1 MVAAVFAVVVAV
13 VVVGMVVVVVASWR
27 APLILARAPVTAPA
41 PRWAPHLPPAFA
53 PAAAI
58 HPELEPEPEPAPF
71 LGPLN
76 QDDGSCLATITPG
89 RHCFKAVVMVS
100 CWAPPLPLLP
110 VIMVPV
116 VEPACK

>member
-1 MVAAVFAVVVAV
+1 MVAVAFVGVDVV
-13 VVVGMVVVVVASWR
+13 SWR

-41 PRWAPHLPPAFA
+41 PRWAPHLPPAFT
-53 PAAAI
+53 
-58 HPELEPEPEPAPF
+58 PAPLLPDPAPD

-76 QDDGSCLATITPG
+76 QDDGNCLATITPG
-89 RHCFKAVVMVS
+89 RHCFNDVVMVS

-116 VEPACK
+116 DEPAGK